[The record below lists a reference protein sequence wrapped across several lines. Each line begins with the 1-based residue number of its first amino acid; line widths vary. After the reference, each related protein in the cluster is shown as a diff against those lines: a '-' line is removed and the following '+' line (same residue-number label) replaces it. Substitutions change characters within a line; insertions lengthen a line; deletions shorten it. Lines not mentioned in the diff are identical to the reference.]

1 MRGRTPHQTH
11 VPSQRSSPPQG
22 GEHQH
27 GATLEVPDPI
37 SALEQEFLSL
47 FPASVGLLGPP
58 PAAAAAAAAAATPT
72 EFLERRRSS
81 VVLGS

>member
-58 PAAAAAAAAAATPT
+58 PAAAAAAATPT